1 MDWLVVLLRLLH
13 IGGGIFWV
21 GGAFTFFLFVAP
33 SLERLAPPDRKT
45 FLDGLIGQRRFA
57 SIILAAATIT
67 ILAGAALY
75 WRASGGL
82 HPAFVSSGVGLGF
95 TIGGLAGL
103 GAWLIAALVIGPTF
117 TRLSGLSDEILVAGR
132 APTAAEGARLAG
144 LGARLRLA
152 SRALLTFLAIAA
164 LFMAISRYIR

>member
-33 SLERLAPPDRKT
+33 SIESLSPPSRKT
-45 FLDGLIGQRRFA
+45 FLDALVGQRRFP
-57 SIILAAATIT
+57 SVILAAATIT
-67 ILAGAALY
+67 IVAGAALY
-75 WRASGGL
+75 WRSSGGL
-82 HPAFVSSGVGLGF
+82 HPAFFSSGVGLGF

-117 TRLSGLSDEILVAGR
+117 ARLSGLSGEILGAGR
-132 APTAAEGARLAG
+132 VPTAYEGARLAA

-152 SRALLTFLAIAA
+152 SRALLTFLAIAV

>member
-1 MDWLVVLLRLLH
+1 MDWLVLLLRLLH

-33 SLERLAPPDRKT
+33 SIERLAPRDRNT
-45 FLDGLIGQRRFA
+45 FLDTLVGQRRFP
-57 SIILAAATIT
+57 SVILAAATIT
-67 ILAGAALY
+67 IVAGAALY
-75 WRASGGL
+75 WRISGGL
-82 HPAFVSSGVGLGF
+82 HPAFFSSGIGLGF
-95 TIGGLAGL
+95 TIGGLAGFV
-103 GAWLIAALVIGPTF
+103 AWLIAALVIGPTF
-117 TRLSGLSDEILVAGR
+117 TRLSGLSGEIVVAGR
-132 APTAAEGARLAG
+132 PPSAEEAALLAA